1 MRFLQYLEE
10 QKEKHAVLAFGRMNP
25 PTTGHEVLVNKVK
38 DVAKH
43 FGGSHH
49 VVLSHSQ
56 DKAKNPLSAEQKVV
70 HAQRFFPRTNITV
83 STKEHP
89 NFLKQA
95 EKLHKQGVTNL
106 HMVAGSDRTDEYYKL
121 LHKYNGTHPGALFN
135 FKHIKVHSA
144 GERDPDAEGTS
155 GMSASKMRS
164 HAAEG
169 NFNKFKQGIPSNV
182 KPDHAKELYQHVR
195 QGMGIKES
203 LDDDFAEFLI
213 EGVHDKG
220 IFKAVFLG
228 GGPGSGK
235 DYVLDKTLSGHG
247 LVEINSDK
255 ALEYLMDKND
265 LDKRMPDNEESA
277 RNYLRTKAKNTT
289 DLRHRLAMTGRN
301 GLIIN
306 GTGDDPE
313 KTQKIKER
321 LEAMGYDTT
330 MVMVNT
336 DDEVSRQRNV
346 ERGQRGG
353 RTVPEEIRK
362 DKWEKVQAARAKYAE
377 MFKDNYT
384 EFDNSEDLRESPP
397 EVVKQKNDEMMDL
410 FKGIQKFVKQPPKN
424 PSATQWIADE
434 LGKKDTS
441 PVKKSGSEVAPHPDS
456 GANEEAK
463 KLGLSYYGFGRYGQD
478 GTVTHRSVHDKLVAV
493 NKQEKN
499 NMNMPVVK
507 PKKIKEDIEM
517 SGELMSEAITVHITA
532 DTPDELNN
540 SISQLFYNMN
550 NQEESHMSGSD
561 AKNALTL
568 GMESNIIDYSQEGFT
583 LSNDD
588 VVNIMESQK
597 FITDGKGK
605 PRVFMLRRAAAK
617 EAHQKNGTVVVNKTG
632 GYLVKLHEESTDVS
646 IPKGL
651 VQEETRRTGDYLTE
665 STCGG
670 GERAAGQTTR
680 YQEKNNTKT
689 KITIE
694 EIRRKQ
700 KINESIDKG
709 IESGLSMAGAGE
721 SIGRDMGEKNRK
733 GRYLKPSPIDELT
746 GDTTTA
752 SIGDQKED
760 ELKKKGI
767 SLLSFKKRNF
777 I

>member
-1 MRFLQYLEE
+1 MRFLDYLEE

-38 DVAKH
+38 DTAKN
-43 FGGSHH
+43 FDASHH

-56 DKAKNPLSAEQKVV
+56 DKAKNPLSAQQKVV
-70 HAQRFFPRTNITV
+70 HAQRFFPKTNITV
-83 STKEHP
+83 ASKEEP
-89 NFLKQA
+89 NFLTQA
-95 EKLHKQGVTNL
+95 AKLHKQGATHL

-121 LHKYNGTHPGALFN
+121 LHKYNGTHKGALFN
-135 FKHIKVHSA
+135 FKHITVHSA

-169 NFNKFKQGIPSNV
+169 NFNKFKSGIPRHV
-182 KPDHAKELYQHVR
+182 KPEHAKELFQHVR

-247 LVEINSDK
+247 LIEINSDK
-255 ALEYLMDKND
+255 ALEYLMDKNN
-265 LDKRMPDNEESA
+265 LDMRMPDNQEAA
-277 RNYLRTKAKNTT
+277 RNFLRSKAKNTT
-289 DLRHRLAMTGRN
+289 DLKHTLAMTGRN

-313 KTQKIKER
+313 KTQKIKDR

-336 DDEVSRQRNV
+336 DDEVSRQRNI

-353 RTVPEEIRK
+353 RTVPEDIRK
-362 DKWEKVQAARAKYAE
+362 KKWEAVQSARSKYAE
-377 MFKDNYT
+377 MFKDKYT
-384 EFDNSEDLRESPP
+384 EFDNSEDLRTADPQ
-397 EVVKQKNDEMMDL
+397 VVKQKNDEMTNL
-410 FKGIQKFVKQPPKN
+410 FKGIQKFVRQPPKN
-424 PSATQWIADE
+424 PSATQWVADE
-434 LGKKDTS
+434 LSKKDTTS
-441 PVKKSGSEVAPHPDS
+441 KKLTTEVTPHENS
-456 GANEEAK
+456 AAAEEAK
-463 KLGLSYYGFGRYGQD
+463 KLGLSYYGFGRYGQN
-478 GTVTHRSVHDKLVAV
+478 GTVTHRSVHDKLVEV
-493 NKQEKN
+493 NKEVKN
-499 NMNMPVVK
+499 NLNMPAVK
-507 PKKIKEDIEM
+507 PTKIKEEIEVN
-517 SGELMSEAITVHITA
+517 GDFMSEAITVSVTA
-532 DTPDELNN
+532 DTPDELNQAF
-540 SISQLFYNMN
+540 SKLFN
-550 NQEESHMSGSD
+550 NTEKEEVSHMSGTD

-568 GMESNIIDYSQEGFT
+568 GLKPSVSEYNQEGFT
-583 LSNDD
+583 LSNNDIL
-588 VVNIMESQK
+588 NILESHK
-597 FITDGKGK
+597 FILDGKGK

-617 EAHQKNGTVVVNKTG
+617 EAHQKNGIIIVNKSG
-632 GYLVKLHEESTDVS
+632 GYLVKLNEESTDVS
-646 IPKGL
+646 IPKGII
-651 VQEETRRTGDYLTE
+651 QEEVGRTGHYLTE
-665 STCGG
+665 STSG
-670 GERAAGQTTR
+670 GERTGT
-680 YQEKNNTKT
+680 QEEVGAKT
-689 KITIE
+689 KITLE
-694 EIRRKQ
+694 EIRRKR
-700 KINESIDKG
+700 KISESIDKG

-721 SIGRDMGEKNRK
+721 SIGRDMGEKSKK
-733 GRYLKPSPIDELT
+733 GKYLKPSPIDEIT

-767 SLLSFKKRNF
+767 NLSTFKSKNYL
-777 I
+777 